1 MSGQQVVAAAPTG
14 RRLTVGSSS
23 RSVQASVSYRRG
35 TNARSATGMSASAT
49 SSLSSSVPVVKPNTA
64 QLRPLVP
71 IEATFT
77 SMTLE
82 SGKTKDDVVP
92 TTISSTGD
100 VTPARPGMTPMELVD
115 SDNEAAINPDNEVM
129 AVEGGWQGWR
139 VVICA
144 SVYFF
149 FTLGLVYSLGIIQEA
164 LVSAGASDTATL
176 GWISSLA
183 IIPMPVFSIPF
194 TKAVARFGN
203 RSVASAG
210 AICVSVG
217 YACLST
223 CWSPTDHPKLP
234 LGDGVHQGLKLHME
248 RIVVF
253 GLMLGIGYGMV
264 FFSTSQIAVGYF
276 KSKRG
281 LVIGIV
287 YSASGFG
294 GASCAMLLRVIA
306 DKVSLP
312 WSVRILGISAG
323 AAMLPLAYWL
333 VPHQDERRERC
344 VEAFRLSLFLDAR
357 FNLLLFA
364 TALGTFPLFVPPFL
378 LPTYAKSAGFSP
390 NTGAWLVAG
399 YSLASAVGRVGFGMV
414 ADTRVGPVTSLM
426 FALVLASISILAVWT
441 VSNSLATLAL
451 AMVLNGGSS
460 GALLSLQ
467 PPVNAAIFGVHQTAL
482 TMVSSRTLI
491 TASDYLSIADQ
502 PTASSRLFSS
512 LQSMM
517 MCSRAFGSL
526 LGGPLAGYLLDAF
539 GGPRAGTGAYRPAL
553 LVMGS
558 ICFISAIS
566 AVFLRC
572 KVAARR
578 NVTWRAR
585 I

>member
-1 MSGQQVVAAAPTG
+1 MGRQAPARLVAAESVSSLQMGTM
-14 RRLTVGSSS
+14 RRILPASSS
-23 RSVQASVSYRRG
+23 SSIAASR
-35 TNARSATGMSASAT
+35 MP
-49 SSLSSSVPVVKPNTA
+49 SSVPVKPHTA
-64 QLRPLVP
+64 QLRPRMP
-71 IEATFT
+71 IEANPTTT
-77 SMTLE
+77 SLE
-82 SGKTKDDVVP
+82 TDKVKTEALSPVTAATTSASAGKT
-92 TTISSTGD
+92 STGN
-100 VTPARPGMTPMELVD
+100 GFTPMELVEDEAEADPDPD
-115 SDNEAAINPDNEVM
+115 SEVM
-129 AVEGGWQGWR
+129 AHEGGWQGWR
-139 VVICA
+139 VVVCA
-144 SVYFF
+144 AAYFF
-149 FTLGLVYSLGIIQEA
+149 FTLGMVYSFGIISEA
-164 LVSAGASDTATL
+164 LVSAGAADAGTL
-176 GWISSLA
+176 GWVSSLT
-183 IIPMPVFSIPF
+183 IVPMPIFSVPF
-194 TKAVARFGN
+194 TKAVSRFGN
-203 RSVASAG
+203 RAVAAAG

-217 YACLST
+217 YACFSI
-223 CWSPTDHPKLP
+223 CWIPTSHPKLP
-234 LGDGVHQGLKLHME
+234 LGEGVHEGLELRMA
-248 RIVVF
+248 RMVVF
-253 GLMLGIGYGMV
+253 AFMVGVGYGLV

-294 GASCAMLLRVIA
+294 GAACAMLLRVLA
-306 DKVSLP
+306 NKVGLA
-312 WSVRILGISAG
+312 WSVRILGITSG
-323 AAMLPLAYWL
+323 LVLLPSAYWL
-333 VPHQDERRERC
+333 VPHQVERSKRC

-357 FNLLLFA
+357 FNLLLVA

-399 YSLASAVGRVGFGMV
+399 YSLASAVGRVAFGMV

-426 FALVLASISILAVWT
+426 LALTLASASILAIWT

-482 TMVSSRTLI
+482 TM
-491 TASDYLSIADQ
+491 
-502 PTASSRLFSS
+502 
-512 LQSMM
+512 SMM

-539 GGPRAGTGAYRPAL
+539 GGPRAGTQAFRPAL

-558 ICFISAIS
+558 ICLVSAIS
-566 AVFLRC
+566 VVFLRS
-572 KVAARR
+572 KVASRR

>member
-1 MSGQQVVAAAPTG
+1 MPI
-14 RRLTVGSSS
+14 LTSSS
-23 RSVQASVSYRRG
+23 SLASS
-35 TNARSATGMSASAT
+35 M
-49 SSLSSSVPVVKPNTA
+49 PVVKPNSA
-64 QLRPLVP
+64 QLRPRVP
-71 IEATFT
+71 IEASFN

-82 SGKTKDDVVP
+82 SGKPQEEAQSNAIVP
-92 TTISSTGD
+92 VLPSSGD
-100 VTPARPGMTPMELVD
+100 VTPARSGMTTMELFENGED
-115 SDNEAAINPDNEVM
+115 EVM

-144 SVYFF
+144 SMYSF
-149 FTLGLVYSLGIIQEA
+149 FTLGLVYSFGIIQEA

-176 GWISSLA
+176 GWISSLT
-183 IIPMPVFSIPF
+183 IIPMPIFSIPF

-203 RSVASAG
+203 RSVGAAG

-223 CWSPTDHPKLP
+223 CWYPTAHPKLP
-234 LGDGVHQGLKLHME
+234 LGEGVHQGLALRME
-248 RIVVF
+248 RMVAF
-253 GLMLGIGYGMV
+253 GLMLGIGYGLV

-294 GASCAMLLRVIA
+294 GASCAMLLRGLA
-306 DKVSLP
+306 DKVGLA
-312 WSVRILGISAG
+312 WSVRILGVCAG
-323 AAMLPLAYWL
+323 VVMLPLAYWL
-333 VPHQDERRERC
+333 VPHQDERRKQC
-344 VEAFRLSLFLDAR
+344 VEAFRLSLFLDSR
-357 FNLLLFA
+357 FNLLLIA

-399 YSLASAVGRVGFGMV
+399 YSLASAVGRVAFGMV

-426 FALVLASISILAVWT
+426 LALVMASVSILAIWT

-482 TMVSSRTLI
+482 TM
-491 TASDYLSIADQ
+491 
-502 PTASSRLFSS
+502 
-512 LQSMM
+512 SMM

-526 LGGPLAGYLLDAF
+526 FGGPLAGYLLDAF
-539 GGPRAGTGAYRPAL
+539 GGPRAGTKAFRPAL

-558 ICFISAIS
+558 ICLVS
-566 AVFLRC
+566 AVSVILLRS

-578 NVTWRAR
+578 NVSWRAR